1 MAAVVKMASA
11 ATVAKWLA
19 EGSAVVID
27 VREPNEHRA
36 GHIPGAALNPL
47 STFDPA
53 KVQVDPA
60 KHLVLHC
67 QMGRR
72 CGPASEKLNA
82 AGYSGEIYRLEGGF
96 KAWADAGGKVQVG

>member
-11 ATVAKWLA
+11 ATVAKWVND
-19 EGSAVVID
+19 GSAVVID

-36 GHIPGAALNPL
+36 GHIPGATLNPL
-47 STFDPA
+47 SSFDPS
-53 KVQVDPA
+53 KVAAQPG
-60 KHLVLHC
+60 KHLVFHC

-72 CGPASEKLNA
+72 CGPASEKMSA

-96 KAWADAGGKVQVG
+96 NAWVGAGGKVSLD